1 MTCAAYMH
9 RFAFTAALL
18 IVPMGACA
26 AQSSPDDPACQ
37 PPPPRGATLAN
48 HARIAP
54 PTEPGEQMRI
64 RLRFEDVRGKPH
76 SGLIVYAYQ
85 TDAQGHYATGN
96 GETGC
101 YRFHGAL
108 HAFTRTDTD
117 TVGAVSFET
126 IRPGPYPGRTDPQH
140 VHVVVQFADARG
152 FYLNSLVFSDDP
164 RVTPTYRVSERD
176 AGGSGIATPQRDSAG
191 TWLVTHTFRFARAP
205 R

>member
-1 MTCAAYMH
+1 MRAAYMH

-18 IVPMGACA
+18 IVPMVACT

-37 PPPPRGATLAN
+37 PPPPPRGATLAS

-54 PTEPGEQMRI
+54 PNEPGEQMRI
-64 RLRFEDVRGKPH
+64 RLRFEDMRGTPH
-76 SGLIVYAYQ
+76 SGLMVYAYQ
-85 TDAQGHYATGN
+85 TNARGHYPAGN

-108 HAFTRTDTD
+108 HAFTRTDTAG
-117 TVGAVSFET
+117 VVSFET

-140 VHVVVQFADARG
+140 LHVVVQFADARG

-191 TWLVTHTFRFARAP
+191 TWLVTHTFRFARVP
-205 R
+205 E